1 MAKGP
6 CGTGAFAICIPQSL
20 LDEKSPIAAMEE
32 KVSFA
37 LPSLSGSAL
46 AFCQTPAAVFPKE
59 AELDEDCINRSPK
72 PDFRRRP

>member
-20 LDEKSPIAAMEE
+20 LDEKVPYRRHGRKA
-32 KVSFA
+32 SFA

-59 AELDEDCINRSPK
+59 AELDEDCIS
-72 PDFRRRP
+72 